1 MLTLFIL
8 IVLGLAAGSAYSLT
22 AFGMILVY
30 RGSGVV
36 NFASGAIAT
45 VGTFVF
51 YDLADTH
58 GTPWPIAMLVGVLV
72 SGALGAATH
81 LLIMKPM
88 RKTSQLTRTIAT
100 LGVFVATNAALV
112 MWEPGALLNV
122 KSFYPSGSWRPVS
135 GLVLGGDQ
143 ITVFAVTVVA
153 ACVLS
158 FLWKRTTFGLRTSA
172 VAENQRSSAALGIS
186 PDVIATVNWF
196 VGCGLAGLAGI
207 MLAPILGLQ
216 IATITSLLFPSLT
229 AALAGRMDRFLPA
242 LVGGLAIGIGQAI
255 VTNYYPSSPGL
266 TVIVPFAGIVLLM
279 IVRGR
284 GIPDRGHV
292 RDRLPLVG
300 TGRVRLV
307 PVLVGVG
314 VLLVLIWGLNQD
326 YAGAMITTMAM
337 AIVLLSVVV
346 VTGYGGQISL
356 CQFALAGLGVF
367 VAGRLTAALHVPLF
381 LSILVAVIA
390 AMLAGLVVGIP
401 ALRSRGVSLAVLTL
415 GFAVVLEEEV
425 FNNSSLVSMFGDTVG
440 PIKIFG
446 LDLDATVYP
455 MRYATFA
462 AVIFVLLAIFVAKIR
477 RGALGRR
484 LMAVRGSERAAA
496 ALGINVYAAKL
507 FAFSLAAGIAA
518 IGGMV
523 LAFQQPTLVYSSSYP
538 YEQSINTLV
547 YAVIGGLGYLVGP
560 VLAAAAVV
568 PGGLVYQALT
578 FLRQG
583 NDDLLTFIGGLGL
596 ILVLLTAPDGMAK
609 QMSDTLAPVNRLLDR
624 ITLRVTPPARRSD
637 SGPPRPARGATG
649 APVPGQPGGG
659 RAAATDVTDAPVAS
673 ALVERVRGQSLSI
686 QNVGVRFGGVVA
698 LDQVSFDLLPG
709 EIVGLI
715 GPNGAGKTTLIDAIT
730 GFVEIAEGTIELD
743 GRRTDGVAV
752 ARRSQSG
759 IGRTFQNLELFEDL
773 TVRENL
779 QVACDPSSLR
789 NYLIDLV
796 LPRKSVLSAGA
807 QEIVK
812 LFELEAD
819 LGRKVREL
827 PYGRRRLCAIA
838 RAAAAGPSVLLLD
851 EPAAGL
857 GGVEVREVSDLVTK
871 LAKDHGVSVLL
882 VEHNMDLI
890 IEVCDR
896 VVVLDFG
903 KEIARGTPEEIRR
916 NERVLKAYMGE
927 ATAELSDRLADV
939 AEATTA
945 EPDGQV
951 AELPRPAQHGPVA
964 Q

>member
-1 MLTLFIL
+1 MLTLIIL
-8 IVLGLAAGSAYSLT
+8 IALGLAAGSAYSLT
-22 AFGMILVY
+22 AFGIILVY

-58 GTPWPIAMLVGVLV
+58 GTPWPVAMVVGVLV

-112 MWEPGALLNV
+112 MWEPGSLLNV
-122 KSFYPSGSWRPVS
+122 KSFYPSGSWRPVK

-143 ITVFAVTVVA
+143 ITVFVVTVVA
-153 ACVLS
+153 AYVLS

-186 PDVIATVNWF
+186 PDVIAAVNWF

-242 LVGGLAIGIGQAI
+242 LLGGLAIGIGQAV

-284 GIPDRGHV
+284 GIPDRGHI

-300 TGRVRLV
+300 TGRVRLI

-314 VLLVLIWGLNQD
+314 VLLALIWGLNQD

-367 VAGRLTAALHVPLF
+367 IAGRLTAGLHVPLF

-390 AMLAGLVVGIP
+390 AILAGLVVGIP

-446 LDLDATVYP
+446 LDLDATLYP

-462 AVIFVLLAIFVAKIR
+462 AVIFVLLAILVAKIR
-477 RGALGRR
+477 RGTLGRR

-523 LAFQQPTLVYSSSYP
+523 LAFQQSSLVYSSSYP

-547 YAVIGGLGYLVGP
+547 YAVIGGLGFLVGP
-560 VLAAAAVV
+560 VLASAAVV
-568 PGGLVYQALT
+568 PGGLLYQALT

-583 NDDLLTFIGGLGL
+583 NDQLLNFIGGLGL

-609 QMSDTLAPVNRLLDR
+609 QMADTLAPLNRLLDR
-624 ITLRVTPPARRSD
+624 ITLIVTSSVRRPGSSLPGPGRGAAVTP
-637 SGPPRPARGATG
+637 GAS
-649 APVPGQPGGG
+649 QPGDV
-659 RAAATDVTDAPVAS
+659 RAAADAPTAS
-673 ALVERVRGQSLSI
+673 APVKRARGQSLSM
-686 QNVGVRFGGVVA
+686 QNVSVRFGGVVA
-698 LDQVSFDLLPG
+698 LDKVSLDLLPG

-715 GPNGAGKTTLIDAIT
+715 GPNGAGKTTLIDAVT
-730 GFVEIAEGTIELD
+730 GFVDIAEGTIELD
-743 GRRTDGVAV
+743 GRRTDGMAV

-779 QVACDPSSLR
+779 QTACDPSSLR
-789 NYLIDLV
+789 SYLTDLV
-796 LPRKSVLSAGA
+796 LPRKSVLSAAA
-807 QEIVK
+807 QEIVR

-857 GGVEVREVSDLVTK
+857 GGVEVREVSDLVIK
-871 LAKDHGVSVLL
+871 LAKGYGVSVLL

-903 KEIARGTPEEIRR
+903 REIARGTPNEIRR
-916 NERVLKAYMGE
+916 DERVLRAYMGD
-927 ATAELSDRLADV
+927 ATAELDSR
-939 AEATTA
+939 
-945 EPDGQV
+945 V
-951 AELPRPAQHGPVA
+951 AELPRPAQRGPVA

>member
-58 GTPWPIAMLVGVLV
+58 GTPWPVAMLVGVLV
-72 SGALGAATH
+72 SGTLGAATH

-100 LGVFVATNAALV
+100 LGVFVAINAALV
-112 MWEPGALLNV
+112 MWAPGSLLNV
-122 KSFYPSGSWRPVS
+122 KSFYPRGSWRPVK

-143 ITVFAVTVVA
+143 VTVFVVTVVA
-153 ACVLS
+153 AFVLS

-172 VAENQRSSAALGIS
+172 VAENERSSAALGIS
-186 PDVIATVNWF
+186 PDVIAAVNWF

-242 LVGGLAIGIGQAI
+242 LLGGLAIGIGQAV

-284 GIPDRGHV
+284 GIPDRGHI

-307 PVLVGVG
+307 PVVVGVG
-314 VLLVLIWGLNQD
+314 VLLFLIWGLNQN

-367 VAGRLTAALHVPLF
+367 IAGRLTAGLHVPLF

-446 LDLDATVYP
+446 LDLDATLYP

-462 AVIFVLLAIFVAKIR
+462 AVVFVLLAILVAKIR

-496 ALGINVYAAKL
+496 ALGVNVYAAKL

-523 LAFQQPTLVYSSSYP
+523 LAFQQSSLVYSSSYP

-547 YAVIGGLGYLVGP
+547 YAVIGGLGFLVGP
-560 VLAAAAVV
+560 VLAGAAVV

-578 FLRQG
+578 FLREG
-583 NDDLLTFIGGLGL
+583 NDQLLNFIGGLGL

-609 QMSDTLAPVNRLLDR
+609 QMADTLAPLNRLLDR
-624 ITLRVTPPARRSD
+624 IMLRVTPSVRRSD
-637 SGPPRPARGATG
+637 SGPLRLGRGVTG
-649 APVPGQPGGG
+649 VPDPGQPGDGQAG
-659 RAAATDVTDAPVAS
+659 TDAPIAS
-673 ALVERVRGQSLSI
+673 APVERVRGQSLSM
-686 QNVGVRFGGVVA
+686 QNVSVRFGGVVA
-698 LDQVSFDLLPG
+698 LDKVSFDLLPG

-730 GFVEIAEGTIELD
+730 GFVDIAEGTIELD
-743 GRRTDGVAV
+743 GRRTDGMGV
-752 ARRSQSG
+752 ARRSQNG

-779 QVACDPSSLR
+779 QAACDPSGLR
-789 NYLIDLV
+789 NYLTDLV
-796 LPRKSVLSAGA
+796 LPRKSVLSGDA
-807 QEIVK
+807 QEIVR
-812 LFELEAD
+812 LFDLEAD

-851 EPAAGL
+851 EPAAGM
-857 GGVEVREVSDLVTK
+857 GSVEVREVSELVIK
-871 LAKDHGVSVLL
+871 LAKDYGVSVLL

-903 KEIARGTPEEIRR
+903 REIARGTPDEIRR
-916 NERVLKAYMGE
+916 DERVLRAYMGD
-927 ATAELSDRLADV
+927 ATAELDSRV
-939 AEATTA
+939 AE
-945 EPDGQV
+945 P
-951 AELPRPAQHGPVA
+951 PSPAQRGPVA